1 MNTKEVTDILA
12 KIFHEVA
19 PEIEFATIDT
29 SRPLRDQVEID
40 SFDFYRI
47 IVQIDKKA
55 GVNIP
60 DTKIAEFNNLDDLI
74 QYVVFRSGPSP
85 ALNSQYVS

>member
-1 MNTKEVTDILA
+1 MNTKEVTEVLV

-19 PEIEFATIDT
+19 PEIEFSTIDT
-29 SRPLRDQVEID
+29 SSPLRDQVEID

-60 DTKIAEFNNLDDLI
+60 DTKIAEFTNLDDLI
-74 QYVVFRSGPSP
+74 QYVVFKSGPSP

>member
-1 MNTKEVTDILA
+1 MNTKEVKDILA

-47 IVQIDKKA
+47 IVQIDKRL

-60 DTKIAEFNNLDDLI
+60 DSKIAEFNSLDDLI
-74 QYVVFRSGPSP
+74 QYVVFKSGPSP
-85 ALNSQYVS
+85 ALYSQNIT